1 MTQDWSQVIPAG
13 ATVPLEIPEGRS
25 LIISTVTLAGDT
37 GCELV
42 GEIKTLKEET
52 VSTVN
57 LCTIEAG
64 KREGSLIHVFTPM
77 NIVNVT
83 NKGSCDA
90 TLIGESEALEEGEE
104 EEEEEEELS
113 EEEVISAEEIQTRFQ
128 AMAAKQGERPPPPP
142 KKSKKKKTKQN
153 VEAEAAD

>member
-42 GEIKTLKEET
+42 GEIKTLKAET

-57 LCTIEAG
+57 LCTVEAG

-90 TLIGESEALEEGEE
+90 TLVGVSESLEEGEEE

-113 EEEVISAEEIQTRFQ
+113 EEEVISAEEIQARFQ

-142 KKSKKKKTKQN
+142 KKSKKKKQN
-153 VEAEAAD
+153 VEAETAD